1 MRTIL
6 LILLVMLILIPCS
19 DNADRIIREKLEKVT
34 KGKIPSHKILPIIR
48 ILLSIIML
56 IVGYSLLTNIC
67 LLLVVIQNTIFL
79 KNFKKRV
86 DKQASIRYN

>member
-79 KNFKKRV
+79 KKF
-86 DKQASIRYN
+86 

>member
-34 KGKIPSHKILPIIR
+34 KGKIQSHKILPIIR

-79 KNFKKRV
+79 KKF
-86 DKQASIRYN
+86 

>member
-19 DNADRIIREKLEKVT
+19 DNADRIICEKLEKVT

-79 KNFKKRV
+79 KKF
-86 DKQASIRYN
+86 

>member
-67 LLLVVIQNTIFL
+67 LLLVVIQNTIF
-79 KNFKKRV
+79 KKF
-86 DKQASIRYN
+86 